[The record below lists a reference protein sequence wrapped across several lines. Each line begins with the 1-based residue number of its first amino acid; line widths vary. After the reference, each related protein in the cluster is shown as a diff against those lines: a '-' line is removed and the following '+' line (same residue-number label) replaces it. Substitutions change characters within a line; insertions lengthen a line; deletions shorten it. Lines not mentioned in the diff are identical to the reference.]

1 MATNQTP
8 HTYVRPTYQTR
19 PRSVENVSLL
29 YEALAR
35 ARMRQPQNVRSEA
48 SHNESRGALRIA
60 MESRRRQARELAHHW
75 D

>member
-8 HTYVRPTYQTR
+8 QLYIRPTYQNR
-19 PRSVENVSLL
+19 PRSADTVSLL

-35 ARMRQPQNVRSEA
+35 ARMRRPQIVRSEA
-48 SHNESRGALRIA
+48 TNDQSRGALRIA
-60 MESRRRQARELAHHW
+60 MESRSRQARERAHHW